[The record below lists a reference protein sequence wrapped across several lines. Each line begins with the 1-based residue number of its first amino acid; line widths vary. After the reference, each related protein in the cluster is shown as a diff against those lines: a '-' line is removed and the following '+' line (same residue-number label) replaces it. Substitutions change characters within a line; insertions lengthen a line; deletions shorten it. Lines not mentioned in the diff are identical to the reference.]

1 MSRYAD
7 NPPSRFGGTII
18 EWDEGEAP
26 IPKIELIE
34 DQSRSILSKNPDP
47 SMGFEWSLNPYRGC
61 THACAYCYARE
72 FHERLD
78 LGAGVDFERVIA
90 VKRDAPRLLEEA
102 LTRRSWAGG
111 VVCMS
116 GATDCYQAIE
126 RRLEITRACVAVL
139 AEHQNP
145 LLIITR
151 SPLITRDLDLL
162 TQLAAVGAAQVT
174 ISLPIVDAERARALE
189 PGAPPPAARLRAIRA
204 LADAGVPV
212 GVSLAPLL
220 PGVNDELLP
229 LALQAAWDAGARWA
243 WTGLARLTAP
253 VAAVYE
259 ERLRERLPLRAE
271 AALQRLRAAKDGG
284 EAHKLTMRVFQLWTR
299 RLGYG
304 PPPPWPSPSPFR
316 RPARGAQ
323 LGLFGLG

>member
-1 MSRYAD
+1 M
-7 NPPSRFGGTII
+7 
-18 EWDEGEAP
+18 
-26 IPKIELIE
+26 
-34 DQSRSILSKNPDP
+34 
-47 SMGFEWSLNPYRGC
+47 
-61 THACAYCYARE
+61 
-72 FHERLD
+72 
-78 LGAGVDFERVIA
+78 
-90 VKRDAPRLLEEA
+90 
-102 LTRRSWAGG
+102 
-111 VVCMS
+111 
-116 GATDCYQAIE
+116 
-126 RRLEITRACVAVL
+126 
-139 AEHQNP
+139 
-145 LLIITR
+145 
-151 SPLITRDLDLL
+151 
-162 TQLAAVGAAQVT
+162 T

-229 LALQAAWDAGARWA
+229 QALQAAWDAGARWA